1 MNSEQREELERRV
14 LALLRRQLD
23 VMDELNPE
31 GLAFG
36 DFVLTGRF
44 WAAPELDANLNPWD
58 GGPYPGWYMSVWV
71 TGSSPA
77 DWIDEEILEQA
88 LDISRSRA
96 NEAQRQ
102 LDEEDRAAAA
112 DSDADEAVE
121 GD

>member
-31 GLAFG
+31 GLDFG

-44 WAAPELDANLNPWD
+44 WAAPETDATPNPWD

-88 LDISRSRA
+88 HEIARSRA
-96 NEAQRQ
+96 IESQRR
-102 LDEEDRAAAA
+102 LDEADRAAEDA
-112 DSDADEAVE
+112 SDTDQEPE
-121 GD
+121 SD